1 MSADPK
7 LPSPLSDEARELLSA
22 AIRPRPMTVVER
34 KVAAHAVAKIAAAP
48 VGFVASGITA
58 TKLAAGVAFV
68 GASVAIVAAQQ
79 QPSRPSEPRASVA
92 RATHTTTP
100 RATSRAPIVTN
111 VVTTSIAPAT
121 PVAPSAPVVL
131 AAPAPRPIASSVRI
145 AVNRAIARPVSTAS
159 PLSSSSR
166 GLPLPNETFAQ
177 PPEQREN
184 NALQQALAAIARDPA
199 AALSMLDA
207 YDREFPRG
215 RLRDERE
222 FLGVLALDR
231 AGDYEQAR
239 SRARALLA
247 RDPASMYAV
256 RLRRIANRSQ

>member
-7 LPSPLSDEARELLSA
+7 APNPLSDEARELLSA
-22 AIRPRPMTVVER
+22 AVKPRPMTLVER

-48 VGFVASGITA
+48 VGFVAGGITA
-58 TKLAAGVAFV
+58 TKLAAVAVV

-79 QPSRPSEPRASVA
+79 QPSRPSEPRATIA
-92 RATHTTTP
+92 RATPTATP
-100 RATSRAPIVTN
+100 RATSRGPVVTN
-111 VVTTSIAPAT
+111 VVAPAPPVVA
-121 PVAPSAPVVL
+121 PVAPNSPIVL
-131 AAPAPRPIASSVRI
+131 AAPAPRAIASNVRF
-145 AVNRAIARPVSTAS
+145 AVNRASARPVTAAS
-159 PLSSSSR
+159 PLTSSSR

-231 AGDYEQAR
+231 SGDYEQAR